1 MSTGDVRCAGRG
13 FAEQALLHF
22 RRGRIQASLE
32 AFQKGW
38 SFASSVP
45 DPRGMAENLSVL
57 ALHVDDE
64 DAVRLIA
71 APGRIRESDSPPL
84 DVAADID
91 AHLRSLSVDAESYA
105 SAWQEGTGADPE
117 ALVSDVLAQLSA

>member
-71 APGRIRESDSPPL
+71 AAGRIRESDSPPL

-91 AHLRSLSVDAESYA
+91 AHLRSLSVDAESCA